1 MAGTEA
7 LALGDTQ
14 VKLEGCQEGLG
25 GWAGAQEAGAGS
37 QGGSRL
43 GLVAAEG
50 TCDLC
55 FLRGR

>member
-7 LALGDTQ
+7 LAFGDTQ
-14 VKLEGCQEGLG
+14 VKLEGYQEGLG

-43 GLVAAEG
+43 GLVAAEEPAI
-50 TCDLC
+50 CVS
-55 FLRGR
+55 